1 MSSDNAAVDNVSS
14 PDRYNDSTTEARV
27 DTGSKDTSS
36 SLSTGQTSNDVN
48 GTNSDSPSS
57 PNSNESES
65 SDGEKTSGKRPASDP
80 GYKATSEALVRKLLQ
95 LSSPRMDIKI
105 VSVLLHEGVMDIFM
119 SHISRLE
126 EEQDS
131 ASSSSPSLSD
141 RINYAGYK
149 RDTDD
154 FEATKRSYHAMELLC
169 GTSANHYW
177 VQDSCFQT
185 IVTHLLDVLSPNSDG
200 NLNHFGKIFQH
211 MVRRHP
217 CDMMN
222 YMILDGDAS
231 KFFDILMPYLA
242 HGPITDSIL
251 SLLFV
256 YDNNEESR
264 TKRQSSLEM
273 LSSHGFLQW
282 FLDAIQLADHPDFS
296 NAAKDLFLRIV
307 EEASQMD
314 GSAPLFNELMEDA
327 GADIVS
333 FLVKF
338 IKDQAPSRSRQ
349 HTINMLKSLATS
361 GSPPTRAS
369 STAQPI
375 QGPLYSICHRVR
387 ELLTDHIPALCN
399 IILEDY
405 DSQPSH
411 PLTLSHMAILDIIY
425 STLSDASDKEST
437 LDSVPDAFWKLY
449 IDLFFEKTT
458 SSIYHTMFYK
468 IFYLLLSTNYEPI
481 LSTILQE
488 HDLITRMIQSYS
500 KDKASESRG
509 FVLLILNHL
518 RLKSDADPSGMVHG
532 IMTSHEQYK
541 EFLPTLRSD
550 TLAQT
555 ETKYAWKLDTCARP
569 APHLG
574 PTPPLR
580 FSLMYT
586 SYNAATLPLM
596 GAGEPEPMDDATSS
610 GIDLGSDYAYCLGFD
625 HSARHDGGE
634 LQSNYQSRRN
644 SLSGDS
650 CYSSE
655 SGDSR
660 PTSPSNHLHHNTT
673 TSNGSFPAGLFFES
687 LTPEEPSSETKK
699 KKKKKKPTSV
709 VFDAE

>member
-1 MSSDNAAVDNVSS
+1 MSSDNAAVDNVTS
-14 PDRYNDSTTEARV
+14 PDPSNDSTVEARV
-27 DTGSKDTSS
+27 DKDTSFV
-36 SLSTGQTSNDVN
+36 STRQATNDDVN
-48 GTNSDSPSS
+48 DTHNDSSS
-57 PNSNESES
+57 SSNSNESDS
-65 SDGEKTSGKRPASDP
+65 TDGEKASSKRPTSDP

-119 SHISRLE
+119 SHISRLK
-126 EEQDS
+126 EEQDVV
-131 ASSSSPSLSD
+131 SSSLSD
-141 RINYAGYK
+141 RIKYAGHK

-154 FEATKRSYHAMELLC
+154 LEATKRSYHAMELLC

-185 IVTHLLDVLSPNSDG
+185 IVSHLVDVLSSNSDG

-222 YMILDGDAS
+222 YMILDGDAYR
-231 KFFDILMPYLA
+231 FFDILLPYLA

-264 TKRQSSLEM
+264 TKRQDSLEM
-273 LSSHGFLQW
+273 LSKHGFLQW

-296 NAAKDLFLRIV
+296 NAAKDLFLRIM

-314 GSAPLFNELMEDA
+314 GSAPLFNELMEDT
-327 GADIVS
+327 GANIVS
-333 FLVKF
+333 FLVKC
-338 IKDQAPSRSRQ
+338 IKDQGPSRNRQ

-387 ELLTDHIPALCN
+387 ELLTDHISTLCN
-399 IILEDY
+399 IILQDY
-405 DSQPSH
+405 DSLPSH
-411 PLTLSHMAILDIIY
+411 SFSVSHMAILDIIY
-425 STLSDASDKEST
+425 STLSDASDQET
-437 LDSVPDAFWKLY
+437 VLDAVPDAFWKMY

-468 IFYLLLSTNYEPI
+468 IFYLLLSINYEPI

-488 HDLITRMIQSYS
+488 HDLITRMIQSY
-500 KDKASESRG
+500 DKGKAPESRG
-509 FVLLILNHL
+509 FVLLMLNHL
-518 RLKSDADPSGMVHG
+518 RLKSDADDSGLVHR
-532 IMTSHEQYK
+532 IMSSHQQYK

-596 GAGEPEPMDDATSS
+596 GAGEPEPMDDASSS
-610 GIDLGSDYAYCLGFD
+610 GIDLGSDFAYCLGFD
-625 HSARHDGGE
+625 HSSRHDGGE
-634 LQSNYQSRRN
+634 LQSNYHSRRN

-660 PTSPSNHLHHNTT
+660 PTSPSNHHHNT

-687 LTPEEPSSETKK
+687 LTPEEPSSELKKKK

-709 VFDAE
+709 VFDQ